1 MNMKSWMMF
10 GAIAALVTA
19 QAMTYDEFKAAI
31 SAAPDGGTV
40 TLENDVDFSSA
51 LPSISKR
58 ITIASPAGST
68 NTLRRAASFK
78 SAFISLSNAAADLTF
93 TNVAIDGNKSASST
107 ARAIKITAGRLTL
120 GAGAAIRNFD
130 FGYNSGGIYV
140 AADGVFVMNEG
151 SEISG
156 CDYGYGSHFGMILL
170 GNRSS
175 QLAAGVP
182 DGVFE
187 MNGGVICGNA
197 GHSSKTTADYDGVIY
212 LYSYEN
218 NNCALRLNGGLIT
231 GNTSDNSCA
240 GICMICG
247 AMSLGGDACITGNVG
262 DVVNDMYLG
271 RSKLTLRSG
280 YKGRATFYSVESTAE
295 DKTVER
301 VIRTEPYTTGAGNV
315 SIQGNPSKVI
325 CGYYEDLANGKMYW
339 RNLRATVDGK
349 VRTGLMQEAMAIVT
363 NGGCVCIEQDCV
375 DTGIVVSN
383 GMSVTFRSAS
393 GERRTI
399 SRTVT
404 KQFFSVR
411 TNATLRIE
419 NLVLD
424 GCSEYS
430 TFFGVQ
436 DGACIVLGDGAEIC
450 NGYHTVGPC
459 LVSLTVDGV
468 RFQMEDGAV
477 IRDCMADSASG
488 YGALIRVGDL
498 KSYTTLPCME
508 MRGGLITNCS
518 ATVTSAAS
526 SGYGGMIYVQ
536 NGVFDMS
543 GGKIAGNTCGTA
555 ASGSCA
561 GVQQYRGTV
570 RFSGTA
576 RIENNTGAAPDFY
589 RSGGSATVMYG
600 DFRGHVGVS
609 SGSQGEGA
617 STVIDIDSGATG
629 AWGFF
634 PAANSADHTLV
645 GTPNG
650 SGKVAWTASTGWIDG
665 DGLASAADAQLAWGT
680 MALTLDERGIA
691 ALPHTFAGVALGV
704 DSAVTLAFDPEALK
718 SHPGL
723 PLRLVSADGGAFTGT
738 WNFTMPQPRR
748 GRWYVMPAFAGGGVV
763 GYDLRF
769 SPPGMKVMIR

>member
-1 MNMKSWMMF
+1 MKSWMMF
-10 GAIAALVTA
+10 GTMAAMVAA
-19 QAMTYDEFKAAI
+19 QAMTYSEFKAAI
-31 SAAPDGGTV
+31 SAAQDGGTV
-40 TLENDVDFSSA
+40 VLENDVTYDSA
-51 LPSISKR
+51 LPSIAKS
-58 ITIASPAGST
+58 ITITSPAGST
-68 NTLRRAASFK
+68 NTLRRASSFK

-93 TNVAIDGNKSASST
+93 THVAIDGNKSASST
-107 ARAIKITAGRLTL
+107 ARTITITGGRLTL

-130 FGYNSGGIYV
+130 FNTSGGIYV
-140 AADGVFVMNEG
+140 AADGVFVMDDG

-156 CDYGYGSHFGMILL
+156 CDYGYGSHFAMILL

-187 MNGGVICGNA
+187 MNGGTIFGNA
-197 GHSSKTTADYDGVIY
+197 GHSSQTTVDYDGVIY

-231 GNTSDNSCA
+231 GNTSDHSCA
-240 GICMICG
+240 GICAICG
-247 AMSLGGDACITGNVG
+247 TVSLGGDACITGNVG
-262 DVVNDMYLG
+262 AVVNDMYLG

-280 YKGRATFYSVESTAE
+280 YKGRATFYSTESTTE

-349 VRTGLMQEAMAIVT
+349 VRTGLMQEAMGIVT
-363 NGGCVCIEQDCV
+363 NGGCVSIEQDCV
-375 DTGIVVSN
+375 DTGIIVSN
-383 GMSVTFRSAS
+383 GMSVTFRSAP

-399 SRTVT
+399 SRTAT
-404 KQFFSVR
+404 RQFFSVR

-419 NLVLD
+419 NLILD
-424 GCSEYS
+424 GCSEFS
-430 TFFGVQ
+430 TFFGVY
-436 DGACIVLGDGAEIC
+436 DGACIVLGDGAEMC
-450 NGYHTVGPC
+450 NGYHTLGPC

-468 RFQMEDGAV
+468 KLQMEDGAV
-477 IRDCMADSASG
+477 IRDCTTDSAGG
-488 YGALIRVGDL
+488 YGALIRVGDI

-518 ATVTSAAS
+518 ADVTSAAS
-526 SGYGGMIYVQ
+526 GGYGGMIYVQ

-555 ASGSCA
+555 TSGSCA

-589 RSGGSATVMYG
+589 RSGGTATVMYG

-617 STVIDIDSGATG
+617 NTVIAIDSGATG

-634 PAANSADHTLV
+634 PAANGADNTLV
-645 GTPNG
+645 GTPNATG
-650 SGKVAWTASTGWIDG
+650 DTVSWTASTGWIDG
-665 DGLASAADAQLAWGT
+665 DGLAAAADAQMAWGT
-680 MALTLDERGIA
+680 MTLTLDERGIA
-691 ALPHTFAGVALGV
+691 ALPHTFAGSALGV
-704 DSAVTLAFDPEALK
+704 DSAVSLVFDPEGFK
-718 SHPGL
+718 SSPLL
-723 PLRLVSADGGAFTGT
+723 PLRLVAAEGGLLSGT
-738 WNFTMPQPRR
+738 WNFNMPQPRR
-748 GRWYVMPAFAGGGVV
+748 GRWYVMPVFAGGGVSA
-763 GYDLRF
+763 YELRF